1 MWKLVWKGDSRAQTF
16 LLTVHH
22 NEGWKPVVDWWPP
35 SMPSNVT
42 QKQVAGL
49 LRQGSV
55 KVLFY
60 LFYLFQLT
68 LYQRICLFWHWFNTF
83 GVFSPQIWMYF
94 FHLYESFFLLLGI
107 LKIST
112 FHHCW
117 LDICVWNSK
126 SQIKNPQWQI
136 FVLRFVGDII
146 FVKYK
151 VNGVD
156 GYFLYIM
163 IWYCI

>member
-16 LLTVHH
+16 LLTIHR

-49 LRQGSV
+49 LQQGSV

-60 LFYLFQLT
+60 LFFIRFNILSKNLSILT
-68 LYQRICLFWHWFNTF
+68 IDSTHL
-83 GVFSPQIWMYF
+83 GF
-94 FHLYESFFLLLGI
+94 FTPKLECISFIYMTVEKKQSVFLLLGI

-112 FHHCW
+112 FHRCW
-117 LDICVWNSK
+117 LNICVFGIPRVKLKTHNDK
-126 SQIKNPQWQI
+126 SL
-136 FVLRFVGDII
+136 F
-146 FVKYK
+146 
-151 VNGVD
+151 
-156 GYFLYIM
+156 
-163 IWYCI
+163 

>member
-1 MWKLVWKGDSRAQTF
+1 MKTSCWLVASKYAKQCDTKASSWPLATGQCESCILSVSTF
-16 LLTVHH
+16 
-22 NEGWKPVVDWWPP
+22 
-35 SMPSNVT
+35 
-42 QKQVAGL
+42 
-49 LRQGSV
+49 
-55 KVLFY
+55 
-60 LFYLFQLT
+60 
-68 LYQRICLFWHWFNTF
+68 YQRICLFWHWFNTF
-83 GVFSPQIWMYF
+83 GVFFPQIWMYF